1 MFLDGQVR
9 EECEKLNYNYIRVHI
24 CVYICVNCSP
34 RDSLKC

>member
-9 EECEKLNYNYIRVHI
+9 EECEKLNYYYI